1 MKKEIKVV
9 VTGAAGQIGYSLIP
23 RLVDGNTFGNKTVN
37 LSLVEIP
44 QVVSK
49 LEGLAME
56 LEDSYFPN
64 LGSINYTDNFSEASR
79 DADWFLLVG
88 SIPRGIV
95 YNGKKI
101 EERSDL
107 LQINGGIFVEQGKA
121 IGEFGNQNAKVL
133 VVGNP
138 ANTNA
143 LIGRAAANNPS
154 QTWMAMTMLDANR
167 AKSMLA
173 KKLACNVSEIKKM
186 IIWGNHS
193 PTMYPDYEN
202 ALLNNQ
208 SVSKLVNDED
218 WIDSKF
224 IPSVQQRGKAV
235 IDARGASSATS
246 AAKAALDTVY
256 ACENETESGNCFSA
270 AVYSDG
276 AYDVP
281 KGIMCGFPL
290 MTTSSGEIEIV
301 RDLNLS
307 DKARSR
313 LDVSIA
319 ELLSEKEA
327 VKDLLTE

>member
-202 ALLNNQ
+202 ALLNNR
-208 SVSKLVNDED
+208 SVSQLVNDED
-218 WIDSKF
+218 WINSKF

-246 AAKAALDTVY
+246 AAKAALDTVH

-290 MTTSSGEIEIV
+290 MTTSGGEIEVV

-319 ELLSEKEA
+319 ELLSEKDA
-327 VKDLLTE
+327 VKDLL

>member
-23 RLVDGNTFGNKTVN
+23 RLVDGNTFGNKIVN

-64 LGSINYTDNFSEASR
+64 LGSINYTDNFSEASH

-143 LIGRAAANNPS
+143 LIGRSAANNSS

-173 KKLACNVSEIKKM
+173 KKLSCNVSEIKKM

-193 PTMYPDYEN
+193 PTMYPDVEN
-202 ALLNNQ
+202 VSINGKTASSVIDDMDWVENNF
-208 SVSKLVNDED
+208 L
-218 WIDSKF
+218 
-224 IPSVQQRGKAV
+224 PTVQQRGKAV

-246 AAKAALDTVY
+246 AAKAALDTVI
-256 ACENETESGNCFSA
+256 ACENETSSDDCFSA

-281 KGIMCGFPL
+281 EGIMCGFPL
-290 MTTSSGEIEIV
+290 MTTPSGEIEII
-301 RDLNLS
+301 RDLTLT
-307 DKARSR
+307 DKARSG
-313 LDVSIA
+313 LNLSVD
-319 ELLSEKEA
+319 ELLSEREA
-327 VKDLLTE
+327 VKDLL